1 MFAFVYVRVWLQGTD
16 RWQSA
21 SLFDPTDAGAGGFY
35 ALSESHQS
43 GWRLLILCH

>member
-1 MFAFVYVRVWLQGTD
+1 MLLPAGWLQGTD

-35 ALSESHQS
+35 SLNAYNTCELSGMLEASPS
-43 GWRLLILCH
+43 S